1 MEQLHPRCRGQD
13 VCREGFDEGELRA
26 TVLRVRREGKAVFF
40 LDVGGRVS
48 DCEAGVWSWITVC
61 CAKGEE
67 GWFEQGS
74 IVLLLCK

>member
-1 MEQLHPRCRGQD
+1 MCVVKDLI
-13 VCREGFDEGELRA
+13 EGELRA

-40 LDVGGRVS
+40 LDVGGRIS
-48 DCEAGVWSWITVC
+48 DCEARMWSWITVC
-61 CAKGEE
+61 CAKGE